1 MVFEAEQGFCK
12 LSDYIAENGPL
23 TETQARFDIGD
34 KHFIFL
40 FLFNLKRIHEIC
52 GPGLPN
58 YSWLTCDCR
67 SLILW

>member
-34 KHFIFL
+34 KNFIFL
-40 FLFNLKRIHEIC
+40 FLFNLKRIHAMS
-52 GPGLPN
+52 GRGLSN
-58 YSWLTCDCR
+58 YSWLTCDCC
-67 SLILW
+67 SSIL